1 MDCKFLVVSSVT
13 FAFKAKN
20 ILEEAGL
27 SCKVEK
33 IKDIAT
39 FGGCGYG
46 VRIDAGYA
54 SAAVKALRRSNIK
67 VIEVIDCEEGEI
79 RT

>member
-1 MDCKFLVVSSVT
+1 MGCKFLVVSSVT

-20 ILEEAGL
+20 ILETAGL
-27 SCKVEK
+27 TCKVEK
-33 IKDIAT
+33 IKDISA

-46 VRIDAGYA
+46 VRIDAEYA